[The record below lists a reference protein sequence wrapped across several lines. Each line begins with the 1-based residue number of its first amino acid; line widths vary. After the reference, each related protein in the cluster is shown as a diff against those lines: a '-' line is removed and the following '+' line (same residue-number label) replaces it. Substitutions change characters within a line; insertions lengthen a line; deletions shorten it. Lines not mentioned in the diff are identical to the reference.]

1 MGKSVC
7 ILTSTHPATDVRVFY
22 REARTLAKRGFQVSV
37 FADWDREENRDG
49 VRIYPLRKPK
59 NRFVRILLLYRFLIK
74 GLSYPADI
82 YHFHELELVPFMI
95 ILKMLSRKPVIFDIH
110 EDFEVQYRKA
120 RWLVG
125 RPMRSFL
132 VSTSRLLLFISRV
145 FDGTVLAFDYRKRYL
160 FDKKPLCVL
169 RNYPIKDMFSRFPAS
184 EDEKGDYVLYTGSIS
199 RRRGIEEM
207 IEAVRIASKEVD
219 VKLLLLGKP
228 IEAGILPLIEANRD
242 IVDYRGFFD
251 WKKAVEI
258 YRIAKA
264 GLYIVHP
271 TPGLSG
277 NLPNKVFEYMAMGIP
292 IIASGEESWRRYIE
306 ETDSGFII
314 DGFEPT
320 CYAEKIVYLLKN
332 KDEAKRLGAN
342 GRYAFET
349 RFNWE
354 VESKKLLSLYHRILK
369 GEGV

>member
-22 REARTLAKRGFQVSV
+22 REARTLAKRGLRVSV
-37 FADWDREENRDG
+37 FADWDREEDRDG
-49 VRIYPLRKPK
+49 VRIYPVRKPK
-59 NRFVRILLLYRFLIK
+59 NRFVRILLLYRFLIN
-74 GLSYPADI
+74 GLSCPADI

-95 ILKMLSRKPVIFDIH
+95 ILKILSRKPVIFDIH

-120 RWLVG
+120 RWLAG
-125 RPMRSFL
+125 RPLKFVL
-132 VSTSRLLLFISRV
+132 VSISRLLLFISCI
-145 FDGTVLAFDYRKRYL
+145 FDGIVLAFDYRRKYL
-160 FDKKPLCVL
+160 FDKKPLCIL
-169 RNYPIKDMFSRFPAS
+169 RNYPIKNMFGRFPYP
-184 EDEKGDYVLYTGSIS
+184 DDKKGNYVLYTGGIS

-207 IEAVRIASKEVD
+207 IEAVRIANKKVD
-219 VKLLLLGKP
+219 VKLLLIGKP

-242 IVDYRGFFD
+242 IVDYRGFLD
-251 WKKAVEI
+251 WKEAVEI
-258 YRIAKA
+258 YRIAKV

-271 TPGLSG
+271 TSGLAG
-277 NLPNKVFEYMAMGIP
+277 NLPNKIFEYMAMGIP

-320 CYAEKIVYLLKN
+320 CYAEKIVYLFKN
-332 KDEAKRLGAN
+332 KDEARRLGAN

-349 RFNWE
+349 HFNWE
-354 VESKKLLSLYHRILK
+354 AESKKLLALYNRILE
-369 GEGV
+369 GEDI